1 MRLDA
6 ACFQFQHRCE
16 ENRVNK
22 FRSYRVSINLN
33 VDGIDL
39 LHFWGAQIRSMALVG
54 SHCNGL
60 SDKKFGS

>member
-1 MRLDA
+1 M
-6 ACFQFQHRCE
+6 
-16 ENRVNK
+16 NK